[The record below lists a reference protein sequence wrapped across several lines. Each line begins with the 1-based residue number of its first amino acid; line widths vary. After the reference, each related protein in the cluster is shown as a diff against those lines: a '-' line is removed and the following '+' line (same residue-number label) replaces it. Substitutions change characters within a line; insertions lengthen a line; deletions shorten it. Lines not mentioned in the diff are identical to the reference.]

1 MRAIKRMGR
10 RLCAF
15 PHEKYRNR
23 RTATVSRNESSLCW
37 PPSPRVIP
45 RLSLSLSFS
54 RFSRM
59 LCSFRTLDLS
69 NASSTVPLAI
79 SRYTSPSLFLPV
91 LPLRWMVRIS
101 DGTGS

>member
-1 MRAIKRMGR
+1 
-10 RLCAF
+10 
-15 PHEKYRNR
+15 
-23 RTATVSRNESSLCW
+23 
-37 PPSPRVIP
+37 
-45 RLSLSLSFS
+45 
-54 RFSRM
+54 M